1 MREDAHISGEERP
14 VGLMRVN
21 ELPSP
26 VNNVAAGA
34 PPSESKAFAT
44 CGKGRWILSSVYSI
58 VIIITANTSMAVMYQ
73 IVF

>member
-44 CGKGRWILSSVYSI
+44 CGKRQVDPFFCI
-58 VIIITANTSMAVMYQ
+58 
-73 IVF
+73 